1 MMNAKLSPRKG
12 IILIVDDSLDNL
24 RVLSATLSQQG
35 YSIRCVK
42 SGSLALMSVQASAP
56 DLILLDIRMPE
67 MDGFE
72 VCRLLKAN
80 DHNREIP
87 VIFLSALDD
96 AVDKV
101 QAFAVGGADYI
112 TKPFQIE
119 EVLARVE
126 HQLTIR
132 HLQQQLLEQ
141 QQQLKEQ
148 NIQLQLA
155 KEQADA
161 ANQAKSEFLAR
172 MSHELRTP
180 LNAVL
185 GYSQLLQHEPF
196 LTPAVQ
202 NGLDIILHSGEHL
215 LALINDILDMSK
227 IEAGKVSLNINCFDL
242 KLLLKT
248 LEEMFHLKAE
258 TQGIQLIFDYC
269 PELPRYI
276 QTDKSKLRQILINL
290 LGNAVKFTNQGGVAL
305 RVRVISDP
313 SGLVTSLSEKGH
325 LDQQTLQFEI
335 TDTGLGIADD
345 DLDKLFQP
353 FVQTQTQHTSQPGT
367 GLGLAICHR
376 FIQLMGGQIILKS
389 KLGSGT
395 TVEFQIPVGVAEV
408 GELEECHPSR
418 QVISVAPDQP
428 RYRLLVA
435 EDKWTN
441 RKLLVKMLD
450 RLGFEVQEAEN
461 GQEAI
466 QIWGTW
472 QPHLIWMDMRMPVM
486 DGYEASQ
493 HIKSHIRGQAT
504 VVIALTASA
513 FEDDR
518 TLILDMGC
526 DDFVRKPFRE
536 EVIIEK
542 LEKHLGIHFIYADAS
557 VDQDALALPK
567 TVLASDILDTLPLAW
582 KVQFQQAVLELNLS
596 RMVTLIGEIEA
607 QHPALARTLIQMSN
621 NFQYDQLMNLLQG
634 VNLL

>member
-1 MMNAKLSPRKG
+1 MNTYSSSRKG

-35 YSIRCVK
+35 YAIRCVK

-56 DLILLDIRMPE
+56 DLILLDIRMPD

-72 VCRLLKAN
+72 VCRSLKA
-80 DHNREIP
+80 DKQNREIP
-87 VIFLSALDD
+87 VIFLSALDE
-96 AVDKV
+96 AMDKV

-132 HLQQQLLEQ
+132 HLQKQLLEQ
-141 QQQLKEQ
+141 QEQLKEQ
-148 NIQLQLA
+148 NILLQAA

-185 GYSQLLQHEPF
+185 GYSQLLQHEPC
-196 LTPAVQ
+196 LTPAIK

-215 LALINDILDMSK
+215 LSLINDILDMSK
-227 IEAGKVSLNINCFDL
+227 IEAGKVSLNISCFDL
-242 KLLLKT
+242 KVLLKT
-248 LEEMFHLKAE
+248 LEDMFYLKAE
-258 TQGIQLIFDYC
+258 TQGLQLIFDYE

-290 LGNAVKFTNQGGVAL
+290 LGNAVKFTSQGGVSM
-305 RVRVISDP
+305 RVRVSPDAP
-313 SGLVTSLSEKGH
+313 EGCDALSPMEY
-325 LDQQTLQFEI
+325 LNQQILQFEI
-335 TDTGLGIADD
+335 TDTGLGIAVDD
-345 DLDKLFQP
+345 MDKLFQP
-353 FVQTQTQHTSQPGT
+353 FVQTRSQQTSQPGT

-376 FIQLMGGQIILKS
+376 FIQIMGGQIMMTS
-389 KLGSGT
+389 QLGSGT
-395 TVEFQIPVGVAEV
+395 TVEFKIPVDVAEV
-408 GELEECHPSR
+408 GELAESKVPQQVVSIAPNQPS
-418 QVISVAPDQP
+418 
-428 RYRLLVA
+428 YRLLVA

-441 RKLLVKMLD
+441 RKLLVTMLD
-450 RLGFEVQEAEN
+450 RLGFEVREAEN

-466 QIWGTW
+466 QMWETW

-486 DGYEASQ
+486 DGYEAAQ
-493 HIKSHIRGQAT
+493 RIKGHIRGQAT

-518 TLILDMGC
+518 SLILDIGC

-536 EVIIEK
+536 EVIVEK
-542 LEKHLGIHFIYADAS
+542 LEKHLGVRFIYADMS
-557 VDQDALALPK
+557 VDLDPLALP
-567 TVLASDILDTLPLAW
+567 TIRLASDALDSLPSAW
-582 KVQFQQAVLELNLS
+582 KSQFQQAVLELNLS
-596 RMVTLIGEIEA
+596 RMVALIHEIEA
-607 QHPALARTLIQMSN
+607 QHPTLAKTLIQMSN
-621 NFQYDQLMNLLQG
+621 DFQYDQLMIFLQGANLL
-634 VNLL
+634 

>member
-12 IILIVDDSLDNL
+12 IILIVDDSLENL
-24 RVLSATLSQQG
+24 RVLSATLTQQG

-42 SGSLALMSVQASAP
+42 SGSLALMSVQASPP

-72 VCRLLKAN
+72 VCRWLKA
-80 DHNREIP
+80 DEKNREIP

-96 AVDKV
+96 AIDKV

-196 LTPAVQ
+196 LTPAIQ

-227 IEAGKVSLNINCFDL
+227 IEAGKVSLNVSCFDL
-242 KLLLKT
+242 RLLLKT

-258 TQGIQLIFDYC
+258 TQGLQLIFDYC
-269 PELPRYI
+269 PELPHYI

-290 LGNAVKFTNQGGVAL
+290 LGNAVKFTHQGGVSL
-305 RVRVISDP
+305 RVRVMSAA
-313 SGLVTSLSEKGH
+313 SQMSASLSEGGC

-335 TDTGLGIADD
+335 TDTGSGIADE
-345 DLDKLFQP
+345 DLGQLFHP
-353 FVQTQTQHTSQPGT
+353 FVQIQTQRTAQPGT

-376 FIQLMGGQIILKS
+376 FIQLMGGQITLKS

-395 TVEFQIPVGVAEV
+395 TVEFQIPVGIANV
-408 GELEECHPSR
+408 GELEDCHLPR

-441 RKLLVKMLD
+441 RKLLVKTLD
-450 RLGFEVQEAEN
+450 RLGFEVREAAN

-466 QIWGTW
+466 QIWETW

-493 HIKSHIRGQAT
+493 HIKSHVRGQAT

-518 TLILDMGC
+518 SLILDMGC

-542 LEKHLGIHFIYADAS
+542 LEKHLGIRFIYADAS
-557 VDQDALALPK
+557 VEQDILALPK

-582 KVQFQQAVLELNLS
+582 KVQFQQAILELNLS
-596 RMVTLIGEIEA
+596 RMVTLISEIEV
-607 QHPALARTLIQMSN
+607 QHPALAKTLIQMSN